1 VRWVGEGSHI
11 SLVNWVARCVPSP
24 TKRVARSM
32 CSGADEDTDDRVG
45 AAMIYQVDQS
55 VDELVLKS
63 VPRLQEFRCLLEER
77 TRSQLDHRGG
87 ECVAV
92 AKVPVDGWTR
102 HTRFPRDVVHR
113 CLCYA
118 EALESVLGGLEDLQ
132 PRLIDVA
139 AEDVS
144 GSSPGLYAP
153 RFLSV
158 GRRTFYVNVQNTV
171 S

>member
-1 VRWVGEGSHI
+1 VRRVGEGSHI

-32 CSGADEDTDDRVG
+32 CSGVDEDTDDRVG

-77 TRSQLDHRGG
+77 KRSQLDHRGG

-118 EALESVLGGLEDLQ
+118 EALESVLAAWRICNRASLTSPLRMF
-132 PRLIDVA
+132 PVLPLATTLRASYRSDV
-139 AEDVS
+139 E
-144 GSSPGLYAP
+144 
-153 RFLSV
+153 RF
-158 GRRTFYVNVQNTV
+158 TFNVQNTV